1 MKRLIEHFVD
11 KSLLVNV
18 LTIMIFILGTV
29 SLYGLQK
36 EIFQKVEFDVITVR
50 TVYPGATPED
60 VEKLITISIERQLKG
75 VDGVRYLHGVSQ
87 ENFSLVYLELES
99 GEDIV
104 LDEDTSYRIG
114 LVMGIAPR
122 FHAVKVKDTA
132 IYIRESNTYFSNRT
146 GLEVMLSSTNKLS
159 LYYRWVDSFW
169 N

>member
-1 MKRLIEHFVD
+1 MISNTTDAFAVKTLFRVAKEWRLSDQETCQ
-11 KSLLVNV
+11 LVGSNQDE
-18 LTIMIFILGTV
+18 V
-29 SLYGLQK
+29 S
-36 EIFQKVEFDVITVR
+36 EW
-50 TVYPGATPED
+50 
-60 VEKLITISIERQLKG
+60 RQT
-75 VDGVRYLHGVSQ
+75 
-87 ENFSLVYLELES
+87 LES

-114 LVMGIAPR
+114 LVMGIALR